1 MSVASE
7 VNIIGEAFRDG
18 LLAILS
24 RKLVGVYLYGA
35 VAFPDTA
42 PTGDIDYH
50 VILEEPLTDKEQ
62 VALEALHESLARRFS
77 FPGAA
82 LDGYYLLLE
91 DARRETPPKSQMWG
105 GAIDHSWALHR
116 EHIRA
121 GRRIVLYGRDP
132 NDIYQPAKWPEIESA
147 LFGEL
152 DFVAKHLHDY
162 PDYCILN
169 LCRLMYSFE
178 TGDVVVSKAMAAEW
192 AAEAFPVWRQSINLA
207 WKSYPGQWTPDEGE
221 LMIADIDKLLAF
233 AQERIQ
239 ENIRARERKGDAGV

>member
-7 VNIIGEAFRDG
+7 VNTIGEAFRDG
-18 LLAILS
+18 LLAILGS
-24 RKLVGVYLYGA
+24 KLVGVYLYGA
-35 VAFPDTA
+35 AAFPENA
-42 PTGDIDYH
+42 PTGDIDFH
-50 VILEEPLTDKEQ
+50 VILKEELSEDER
-62 VALEALHESLARRFS
+62 VALRNLHASLARQ
-77 FPGAA
+77 FPPLGAE

-132 NDIYQPAKWPEIESA
+132 NDIYQPANWPEIESA

-192 AAEAFPVWRQSINLA
+192 AAKAFPLWRQFINLA

-233 AQERIQ
+233 AQERIR